1 MIRNEKVRRLTRMGM
16 LAALSV
22 VLVAIIHFPIFPA
35 AAYLEYD
42 PADIPILI
50 GTFLYGPWCGV
61 LLTLVASV
69 IQGLTVSASSGI
81 YGIIMH
87 VIATGVFCLTAG
99 YIYKAKKTLKGALIA
114 LICGTIAMAA
124 VMAGANLIITPLF
137 TGMPREAI
145 KALLLPVI
153 VPFNLIKAGINSA
166 VTFLIYKP
174 ISRLFSKNDE
184 LAQNK

>member
-1 MIRNEKVRRLTRMGM
+1 MIRNDRVRTLTRMAM

-22 VLVAIIHFPIFPA
+22 VLVAVVHFPIFPS

-61 LLTLVASV
+61 ILTVIASV

-87 VIATGVFCLTAG
+87 LISTSALCLSAG
-99 YIYKAKKTLKGALIA
+99 YIYKAKKTLPRAIVALAI
-114 LICGTIAMAA
+114 GTLVKTAAMAG
-124 VMAGANLIITPLF
+124 MNLVITPLY
-137 TGMPREAI
+137 TGMPLEVVKTLI
-145 KALLLPVI
+145 FPVI
-153 VPFNLIKAGINSA
+153 VPFNLIKSGINS
-166 VTFLIYKP
+166 VITFLIYKP
-174 ISRLFSKNDE
+174 ISRLFAKNDE
-184 LAQNK
+184 SAKGE